1 MAKKYTPI
9 GTILGPVDEDN
20 GSPWGWIIMV
30 IIGLG
35 LLGQCAG

>member
-1 MAKKYTPI
+1 MVKKYTPV
-9 GTILGPVDEDN
+9 GTILRQVDEQDTP
-20 GSPWGWIIMV
+20 PWVWIIMV

>member
-9 GTILGPVDEDN
+9 GTILGQVDEDRTP
-20 GSPWGWIIMV
+20 PWVWIVMV